1 MRMHNLLRRK
11 SFCIAA
17 AISCT
22 LAAIA
27 PAPAQSDIELQN
39 VTAVSGIVPGN
50 VQEVGFRAM
59 IQKRAIEYNLAGSV
73 ENNKEDKSVRFILQ
87 GDKDRID
94 QALKAIRKGTKKSS
108 NVNVSVSPAPAK
120 ADRNSFTVVGWT
132 SVSRHI
138 LHPYNLVFNLRP
150 SNTTIKKGEAK
161 KIWLEICKETVT
173 GEDSGK
179 CKKDKRDKD
188 DDDQDD
194 D

>member
-1 MRMHNLLRRK
+1 MRMYNLLRRK
-11 SFCIAA
+11 SFCIAT

-39 VTAVSGIVPGN
+39 VTAVSEIVTGK

-59 IQKRAIEYNLAGSV
+59 IQKRAIEYNLAGSA

-120 ADRNSFTVVGWT
+120 ADLKTFTVVGWT

-138 LHPYNLVFNLRP
+138 PILIISSL
-150 SNTTIKKGEAK
+150 I
-161 KIWLEICKETVT
+161 
-173 GEDSGK
+173 
-179 CKKDKRDKD
+179 
-188 DDDQDD
+188 
-194 D
+194 